1 MCQDQERKP
10 ANDAQSHKKIL
21 ERLLNPKSFAD
32 YQLSITLPR
41 AEAIALLNEIA
52 EIKAAK
58 AVVITGNAGVPDF
71 YKEVIEKTA
80 EAAGRVKD
88 WIFEPAKQPE
98 KDNDWFEFQAGI
110 YEKIEKQRKSV
121 ELKDHFE
128 PRQPC
133 KICKHINIDENEYPC
148 NECRHNPR
156 A

>member
-10 ANDAQSHKKIL
+10 ANDPQSHKKIL

-32 YQLSITLPR
+32 YQLSITLPK

-88 WIFEPAKQPE
+88 WIFFDAVERRKKQGAGSAK
-98 KDNDWFEFQAGI
+98 D
-110 YEKIEKQRKSV
+110 Y
-121 ELKDHFE
+121 FE

>member
-21 ERLLNPKSFAD
+21 ERLLSPKSFAD

-80 EAAGRVKD
+80 EAAGRMKD
-88 WIFEPAKQPE
+88 WIFFDA
-98 KDNDWFEFQAGI
+98 
-110 YEKIEKQRKSV
+110 V
-121 ELKDHFE
+121 E
-128 PRQPC
+128 R
-133 KICKHINIDENEYPC
+133 
-148 NECRHNPR
+148 
-156 A
+156 

>member
-1 MCQDQERKP
+1 MQ
-10 ANDAQSHKKIL
+10 NHKKIL

-41 AEAIALLNEIA
+41 AEAIALLNQVA

-71 YKEVIEKTA
+71 YKEVIERTA

-88 WIFEPAKQPE
+88 WAFEPTKQPE
-98 KDNDWFEFQAGI
+98 KGDDWFEFQAGI
-110 YEKIEKQRKSV
+110 YEKIKKQRGKGD
-121 ELKDHFE
+121 ELKNHFD

-133 KICKHINIDENEYPC
+133 KICKHINVDEDEYPC
-148 NECRHNPR
+148 RECKHNPHAKR
-156 A
+156 DE